1 MMTAGPGTGGVC
13 VQNPW
18 YLQYGEH
25 GQGRGRRPAAAQ
37 AAMKRRTFDDTP
49 PRFPFVGKIQC
60 VALYK
65 GALNLARKISGVTR
79 VIRRKDG

>member
-1 MMTAGPGTGGVC
+1 MVKDRAATGDGPSG
-13 VQNPW
+13 NEAPS
-18 YLQYGEH
+18 H
-25 GQGRGRRPAAAQ
+25 S
-37 AAMKRRTFDDTP
+37 DNTP

-79 VIRRKDG
+79 VIRRKMAETPLQPCGDLSKES